1 MKRTPRNNA
10 HLNIVAPQVL
20 KDAVQTAAA
29 RNWQSA
35 NAYARGALLAAL
47 KRDGIKVELSVDV
60 GEAA

>member
-1 MKRTPRNNA
+1 MSFKQPRNNA

-35 NAYARGALLAAL
+35 NAYARDALLAAL
-47 KRDGIKVELSVDV
+47 RRDGIEVEPHED
-60 GEAA
+60 AA